1 MLARGP
7 IGTTT
12 SAMMCPQRHWLQIN
26 GDDMKFWG
34 HGFRKSG
41 SVERIC
47 MACGYVVPGTDRTT
61 EQQIKEWIKYEEGCE
76 LHCGGE
82 WHQFK
87 RVSPS
92 IPSKEHS

>member
-1 MLARGP
+1 
-7 IGTTT
+7 
-12 SAMMCPQRHWLQIN
+12 
-26 GDDMKFWG
+26 
-34 HGFRKSG
+34 
-41 SVERIC
+41 

-92 IPSKEHS
+92 IPSNKLG